1 MDIKLIYSGSILDS
15 FTADTGTVDGISDY
29 SSLEKIPPSNS
40 ISKTTSD
47 RKYNVTSSRIA
58 NPGLYRAL
66 QTISTGDSHSSGAQ
80 NT

>member
-40 ISKTTSD
+40 VSKTTSD
-47 RKYNVTSSRIA
+47 RKYNVTSSRTA
-58 NPGLYRAL
+58 NPGLFAAL
-66 QTISTGDSHSSGAQ
+66 QTIST
-80 NT
+80 